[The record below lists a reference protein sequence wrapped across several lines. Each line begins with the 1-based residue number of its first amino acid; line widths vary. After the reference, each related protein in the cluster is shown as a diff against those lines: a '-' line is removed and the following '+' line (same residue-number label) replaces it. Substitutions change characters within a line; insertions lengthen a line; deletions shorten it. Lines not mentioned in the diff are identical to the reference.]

1 MDSLKY
7 LLSVATL
14 ALFNICISQ
23 TGPGGVG
30 NSTSN
35 GLWLKADNIT
45 LANGSLVNTWGD
57 TSGNG
62 NNALSAATQQP
73 VFFSTSA
80 LNNMPTVRLDGIN
93 DQMIINDA
101 AILDGT
107 SAITFITVLRPNNL
121 NGNPRGILGKRQN
134 YNINVDYAYTWFFH
148 NSNYLNVD
156 INTQN
161 NRFNSS
167 PTTFANGTNYIL
179 QMHYDGTLPSGQRSK
194 IYNNQ
199 NLIAQSTES
208 STSIINSASD
218 LVLGAL
224 NLNYGT
230 YLGADYS
237 EVIHYNYALNTAEQI
252 IVNNYLSAK
261 YDVALSSD
269 DIYIQDDV
277 GRGNFDHNVA
287 GIGQASDGS
296 NHTDS
301 QGTGI
306 VRINNPRALGNN
318 EFLFWGEE
326 TRNATYNFSTNTSTH
341 TEQLNS
347 RWRIRRS
354 GDLGRVDIS
363 FDISSIDLSGKQGC
377 SPLQLIVDNNY
388 DFSSPED
395 VYDLTIVGSAATATN
410 VRLNQNRYFTLRYVD
425 EIVREGTNYF
435 NGSGV
440 ANAPD
445 NTNDCLKFTV
455 KSGAVSNINTN
466 IHVRSVEVETGGVL
480 NILDGNLLE
489 VENEVIVDGTINL
502 LGEAQLIQNHT
513 GTTSN
518 SGSGSLTKPQQGVSS
533 FYNYN
538 YWSAPVN
545 IGGNWQVGYLE
556 DAAGVVNFSNALNGN
571 ASSSPITLSS
581 RWLYRF
587 NGTTDDYSQWIKI
600 SPTSNLLPAEG
611 YTMKGS
617 GAVTANQ
624 EYIFRGIPNDGD
636 YSRTVTAGND
646 FLTGNP
652 YPSALDADQFIT
664 DNLSVIDGTLYFW
677 EQFTTNNSHILADY
691 QGGHATYNLMGMGM
705 PATADASGLT
715 SSLGIAS
722 IAAPERYIPV
732 GQGFF
737 VSVQNSGSLVFNN
750 GQRFFA
756 RESLGESVFF
766 KTDKN
771 INKTI
776 EEDTRTKIWFSFT
789 KPDTFTKYIG
799 LGYDSNASYD
809 YDNGYDAPSYD
820 QLRNDIS
827 WSLNNNALI
836 IQALQEINTKD
847 VLPLHVVVS
856 DADFYNFSISKIKN
870 VPDDLNIFLKD
881 NLKNSY
887 YNLREGEAN
896 LFLNSETEP
905 DQFSIVFQK
914 ESTLGTVEFETANTI
929 FTSYNTN
936 SKELKL
942 HTKEAIEHIKSYKFY
957 NSIGQ
962 EIMYLKSPKTQT
974 ISIKSLSDGIY
985 ILEIDAEGFKSPK
998 KIKFV
1003 KY

>member
-7 LLSVATL
+7 LLSVA
-14 ALFNICISQ
+14 ALVFFNICISQ

-30 NSTSN
+30 TNDGTSSLVIWYRPDN
-35 GLWLKADNIT
+35 GLTASGTDVSGWTNSAGYATFNLLQSGIT
-45 LANGSLVNTWGD
+45 FPQLLTSSVNGYDEIQFD
-57 TSGNG
+57 TSGFLQSG
-62 NNALSAATQQP
+62 TGLNA
-73 VFFSTSA
+73 
-80 LNNMPTVRLDGIN
+80 
-93 DQMIINDA
+93 
-101 AILDGT
+101 
-107 SAITFITVLRPNNL
+107 
-121 NGNPRGILGKRQN
+121 
-134 YNINVDYAYTWFFH
+134 
-148 NSNYLNVD
+148 
-156 INTQN
+156 
-161 NRFNSS
+161 
-167 PTTFANGTNYIL
+167 TNYIVNQTSSYVHL
-179 QMHYDGTLPSGQRSK
+179 RANSITNSFPYDSRGAAGTRFLCHVPWGDSTVYFDIGTCCGTNARIQVSGLTGLTDYSLW
-194 IYNNQ
+194 NFD
-199 NLIAQSTES
+199 ASFSTGKQLYRNGTSIGNVAGS
-208 STSIINSASD
+208 STFIPQTTSRFS
-218 LVLGAL
+218 LGRGF
-224 NLNYGT
+224 NGNMT
-230 YLGADYS
+230 
-237 EVIHYNYALNTAEQI
+237 EVIIFNTKVNTAQRLI
-252 IVNNYLSAK
+252 IQNYLSAK
-261 YDVALSSD
+261 YNMALSSD
-269 DIYIQDDV
+269 DIYIQDDI

-306 VRINNPRALGNN
+306 VRINNPRALSNN
-318 EFLFWGEE
+318 DFLFWGEE
-326 TRNATYNFSTNTSTH
+326 TRNPIYNFSSNTSNH

-347 RWRIRRS
+347 RWRVRRR
-354 GDLGRVDIS
+354 GDIGGVDVT
-363 FDISSIDLSGKQGC
+363 FDISGIDLSGKQGC
-377 SPLQLIVDNNY
+377 SPLQLIVDNAY
-388 DFSSPED
+388 DFSSPEAI
-395 VYDLTIVGSAATATN
+395 YDLTIVGSTATATN
-410 VRLNQNRYFTLRYVD
+410 VILNQDRYFTLRYVD
-425 EIVREGTNYF
+425 EIVRDGTNYF
-435 NGSGV
+435 NGSGT
-440 ANAPD
+440 ANAPN

-466 IHVRSVEVETGGVL
+466 IHVRSVEVETGGIL

-489 VENEVIVDGTINL
+489 VENEVITDGTINL

-513 GTTSN
+513 GTSSN
-518 SGSGSLTKPQQGVSS
+518 SGNGSLTKQQQGVSS

-556 DAAGVVNFSNALNGN
+556 DAAGSINFSNALNGD

-600 SPTSNLLPAEG
+600 SPTTNLLPAEG

-636 YSRTVTAGND
+636 YSHTVTAGND

-652 YPSALDADQFIT
+652 YPSALDAAQFIT

-691 QGGHATYNLMGMGM
+691 QGGHAIYNLMGMGM

-715 SSLGIAS
+715 SGLGTAS
-722 IAAPERYIPV
+722 IPAPEQYIPV

-737 VSVQNSGSLVFNN
+737 VTIQNSGSVVFNN
-750 GQRFFA
+750 RQRFFA

-766 KTDKN
+766 KTDKKT
-771 INKTI
+771 NKTI
-776 EEDTRTKIWFSFT
+776 EEDIRTKIWFAFT
-789 KPDTFTKYIG
+789 KTDTFTKFIG
-799 LGYDSNASYD
+799 LGYDSNATYN
-809 YDNGYDAPSYD
+809 YDNGYDALSYD

-827 WSLNNNALI
+827 WSLNNKALI
-836 IQALQEINTKD
+836 IQALPEINTKD

-856 DADFYNFSISKIKN
+856 DADFYNLSISKMKN

-881 NLKNSY
+881 NLQNSY

-896 LFLNSETEP
+896 LFLNSETGP

-914 ESTLGTVEFETANTI
+914 ESTLGTAEFEIANTI
-929 FTSYNTN
+929 FTSYNAN

-942 HTKEAIEHIKSYKFY
+942 HSKEAIEHIKSYRFY

-962 EIMYLKSPKTQT
+962 EVMHLKSPKTQT